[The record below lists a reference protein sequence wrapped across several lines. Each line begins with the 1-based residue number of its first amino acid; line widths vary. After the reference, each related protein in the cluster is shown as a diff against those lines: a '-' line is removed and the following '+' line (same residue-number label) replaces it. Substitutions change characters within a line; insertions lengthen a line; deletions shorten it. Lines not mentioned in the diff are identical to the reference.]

1 MVPIEGRGLARKSVL
16 LTAAMVN
23 DAVGIDRS
31 RHLSANRVLS
41 RSKALDAQETM
52 RLVPWLTLAAPNR
65 NRPARFSKSEGRG
78 DGSRS
83 TSSIFALWAT
93 NSLGQMKILLTAQF
107 RDPPPG
113 IGSR

>member
-52 RLVPWLTLAAPNR
+52 RLVP
-65 NRPARFSKSEGRG
+65 
-78 DGSRS
+78 
-83 TSSIFALWAT
+83 
-93 NSLGQMKILLTAQF
+93 
-107 RDPPPG
+107 
-113 IGSR
+113 